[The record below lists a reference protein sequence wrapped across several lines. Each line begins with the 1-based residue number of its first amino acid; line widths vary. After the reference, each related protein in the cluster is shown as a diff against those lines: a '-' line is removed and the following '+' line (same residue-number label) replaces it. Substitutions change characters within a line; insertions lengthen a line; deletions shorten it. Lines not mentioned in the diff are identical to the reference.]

1 MFEIPDS
8 YVKTSIPHY
17 SIWRGATWGRME
29 SDGDGLDFG
38 KLYFPQDYFLNAK
51 LGSKLQTPLGFG
63 GVLTYYRTQ
72 ENLISWSWMEG
83 MALPMS
89 DGCDKTQMAFFTPDR
104 D

>member
-38 KLYFPQDYFLNAK
+38 RLNISHKIIFLMLSWAQSFK
-51 LGSKLQTPLGFG
+51 PL
-63 GVLTYYRTQ
+63 LDLEEY
-72 ENLISWSWMEG
+72 
-83 MALPMS
+83 
-89 DGCDKTQMAFFTPDR
+89 
-104 D
+104 